1 MRLKSFDKFCE
12 RLILSE
18 PGSQKEVFDER
29 QNVMRSRL
37 AIEALFLYVGMTIV
51 NSMVTELFYQ
61 WAESQMTV
69 TLLFAVICLLWW
81 EIWCAVKG
89 CMLAVSGRY
98 AQKYSAVMIIVI
110 GALNGFRYVF
120 DIGEEDYFITDGK
133 LSGDFVFA
141 LCFLLMI
148 GCGIFMLCVMRHEEK
163 RNESEVEQ

>member
-1 MRLKSFDKFCE
+1 MSLKSFDKFCE
-12 RLILSE
+12 RLILAEQGSE
-18 PGSQKEVFDER
+18 KEIFDER
-29 QNVMRSRL
+29 QNVIRSGL
-37 AIEALFLYVGMTIV
+37 AIEALLVYVGLTIV

-61 WAESQMTV
+61 WAESLMTV

-81 EIWCAVKG
+81 EIRCAFKG

-98 AQKYSAVMIIVI
+98 AQKISAIMAIFI
-110 GALNGFRYVF
+110 GALNGLRYVF
-120 DIGEEDYFITDGK
+120 DIGEEDYFVTDGK

-163 RNESEVEQ
+163 RNESEGEK

>member
-1 MRLKSFDKFCE
+1 MLF
-12 RLILSE
+12 
-18 PGSQKEVFDER
+18 
-29 QNVMRSRL
+29 RS
-37 AIEALFLYVGMTIV
+37 
-51 NSMVTELFYQ
+51 
-61 WAESQMTV
+61 
-69 TLLFAVICLLWW
+69 
-81 EIWCAVKG
+81 
-89 CMLAVSGRY
+89 
-98 AQKYSAVMIIVI
+98 MIIVI

>member
-1 MRLKSFDKFCE
+1 MSLKSFDKFCE
-12 RLILSE
+12 RLILAEQGSE
-18 PGSQKEVFDER
+18 KEIFDER
-29 QNVMRSRL
+29 QNVIRSRL
-37 AIEALFLYVGMTIV
+37 AIEALLVYVGLTIV

-61 WAESQMTV
+61 WAESLMTV

-81 EIWCAVKG
+81 EIRCAFKG

-98 AQKYSAVMIIVI
+98 AQKISAIMAIFI
-110 GALNGFRYVF
+110 GALNGLRYVF
-120 DIGEEDYFITDGK
+120 DIGEEDYFVTDGK

-163 RNESEVEQ
+163 RNESEGEK

>member
-1 MRLKSFDKFCE
+1 MSLRSFDKFCE
-12 RLILSE
+12 RLILAEQGSE
-18 PGSQKEVFDER
+18 KEIFDER
-29 QNVMRSRL
+29 QNVIRSRL
-37 AIEALFLYVGMTIV
+37 AIEALLVYVGLTIV

-61 WAESQMTV
+61 WAESLMTV

-81 EIWCAVKG
+81 EIRCAFKE

-98 AQKYSAVMIIVI
+98 AQKISAVMAIFI
-110 GALNGFRYVF
+110 GALNGLRYVF
-120 DIGEEDYFITDGK
+120 DIGEEDYFVTDGK

-163 RNESEVEQ
+163 RNESEEEK